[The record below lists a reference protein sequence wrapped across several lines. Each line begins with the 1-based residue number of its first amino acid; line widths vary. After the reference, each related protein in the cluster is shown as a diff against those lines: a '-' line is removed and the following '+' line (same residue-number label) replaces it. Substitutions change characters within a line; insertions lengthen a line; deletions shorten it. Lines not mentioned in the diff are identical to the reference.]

1 MPSRIETNSPG
12 LRYVSIAD
20 DLGRQIESG
29 EVQNGEKLPSQH
41 EMARQYG
48 VSLTTLRS
56 AVDLLEQR
64 GLVRSAHGLGT
75 FARTPGPGAGIP
87 RVLLVDDDPQMVEL
101 LTAMLEG
108 EDVAVTGTS
117 SAAEGIA
124 ELESTAFR
132 VVFLDLIM
140 PGGSGIELLKAIERQ
155 DRKTPVVLVTGAGD
169 AAIID
174 EAMDYG
180 PITLIRKPVRANQV
194 RQVLEVLGVRG
205 QLSRSSKWG
214 ADVDQAAPS
223 STKLSPSLTQG
234 SGN

>member
-1 MPSRIETNSPG
+1 MASRIETNSPG

-20 DLGRQIESG
+20 DLERQIESG
-29 EVQNGEKLPSQH
+29 EVRKGEKLPSQH
-41 EMARQYG
+41 EMAKQYG

-75 FARTPGPGAGIP
+75 FASIP
-87 RVLLVDDDPQMVEL
+87 ESDNSVPHVLLVDDDPHMVEL
-101 LTAMLEG
+101 LTTILEG
-108 EDVAVTGTS
+108 EDIAVTGAS

-124 ELESTAFR
+124 KLESTEFQ
-132 VVFLDLIM
+132 VIFLDLIM
-140 PGGSGIELLKAIERQ
+140 PGGTGVELLKAVALQ

-169 AAIID
+169 ADLIS

-180 PITLIRKPVRANQV
+180 PITLIGKPVRAKQV
-194 RQVLEVLGVRG
+194 RQVLDVLGVQAQATRASG
-205 QLSRSSKWG
+205 SGTRLGPAAQFTQSSAHSLSN
-214 ADVDQAAPS
+214 
-223 STKLSPSLTQG
+223 G